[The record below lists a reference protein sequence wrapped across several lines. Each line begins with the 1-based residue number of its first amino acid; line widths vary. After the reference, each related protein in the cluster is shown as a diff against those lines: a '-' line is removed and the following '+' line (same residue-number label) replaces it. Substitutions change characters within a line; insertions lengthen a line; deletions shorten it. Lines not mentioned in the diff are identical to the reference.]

1 MTNRPLS
8 GIRVIELAGIG
19 PAPFC
24 AMMLADMGAEII
36 RIDRH
41 SDTFLGGGGTAI
53 ERGRRNLILDLK
65 QEEAKDIV
73 KKLVATADILI
84 EGFRPGVM
92 ERLGLGPDDCF
103 AINPALIYGR
113 MTGWGQEGPLS
124 KTAGHDI
131 NYIAVT
137 GALHAMGDAT
147 SPPNP
152 PLHLVGDM
160 GGGAM
165 MLAYGIVCAL
175 LESQRSGQGQVVDAA
190 ITSGASLISTMYY
203 ALIEQGLW
211 NLNRGANL
219 LDGGAPFYSCYRCQ
233 DGKFIAIGAIE
244 PHFYR
249 LLLEL
254 CGVEDEAIFQEQMN
268 RDLWPEQK
276 AAWAALFQTKT
287 QAQWCEQLEGTD
299 ACFSPVLDFNE
310 AVSYTHHQAR
320 GSFQEINGNLYPAPE
335 PILSRTPA
343 QAGSISPAGH
353 HSHEILAELG
363 FSEAEIQALREKQ
376 ISN

>member
-8 GIRVIELAGIG
+8 GIRVIEMAGIG

-244 PHFYR
+244 PQFYR

-287 QAQWCEQLEGTD
+287 QAQWCELLEGTD

-320 GSFQEINGNLYPAPE
+320 GSFQEINGNLYPAAE

-343 QAGSISPAGH
+343 QAGSISPAGY

>member
-8 GIRVIELAGIG
+8 GIRVIEMAGIG

-244 PHFYR
+244 PQFYR

-254 CGVEDEAIFQEQMN
+254 CGVEDKAIFQEQMN

-287 QAQWCEQLEGTD
+287 QAQWCELLEGTD

-363 FSEAEIQALREKQ
+363 FSEEAIQALREKQ

>member
-8 GIRVIELAGIG
+8 GIRVIEMAGIG

-41 SDTFLGGGGTAI
+41 SDTFLGGVGTAI

-73 KKLVATADILI
+73 KQLVATADILI

-137 GALHAMGDAT
+137 GALHAMGDAA

-219 LDGGAPFYSCYRCQ
+219 LDGAAPFYSCYRCQ
-233 DGKFIAIGAIE
+233 DGKFIALGAIE
-244 PHFYR
+244 PQFYR

-276 AAWAALFQTKT
+276 AAWAALFQTRT
-287 QAQWCEQLEGTD
+287 QAQWCALLEGTD

-320 GSFQEINGNLYPAPE
+320 GSFQEINGNLYPVPE

-363 FSEAEIQALREKQ
+363 FSEEAIQALREKQ

>member
-65 QEEAKDIV
+65 QEEAKDIA

-244 PHFYR
+244 PQFYR

-254 CGVEDEAIFQEQMN
+254 CGVEDKAIFQEQMN

-287 QAQWCEQLEGTD
+287 QAQWCELLEGTD

-363 FSEAEIQALREKQ
+363 FSEEAIQALREKQ

>member
-8 GIRVIELAGIG
+8 GIRVIEMAGIG

-219 LDGGAPFYSCYRCQ
+219 LDGAAPFYSCYRCQ

-244 PHFYR
+244 PQFYR

-254 CGVEDEAIFQEQMN
+254 CDVEDEAIFQEQMN

-310 AVSYTHHQAR
+310 AVSYAHHQAR

-363 FSEAEIQALREKQ
+363 FSEEAIQALREKQ

>member
-8 GIRVIELAGIG
+8 GIRVIEMAGIG

-244 PHFYR
+244 PQFYR

-287 QAQWCEQLEGTD
+287 QAQWCELLEGTD

-363 FSEAEIQALREKQ
+363 FSEEAIQALREKQ

>member
-1 MTNRPLS
+1 MNRPLS
-8 GIRVIELAGIG
+8 GIRVIEMAGIG

-24 AMMLADMGAEII
+24 AMMLADMGAEVI

-41 SDTFLGGGGTAI
+41 GDTFLGGGGTVI

-65 QEEAKDIV
+65 QDEAKAIV
-73 KKLVATADILI
+73 KKLLAEADVLI
-84 EGFRPGVM
+84 EPFRPGVM
-92 ERLGLGPDDCF
+92 ERLGLGPEDCW
-103 AINPALIYGR
+103 AINPKLVYGR
-113 MTGWGQEGPLS
+113 MTGWGQSGPLA

-131 NYIAVT
+131 NYIAVS
-137 GALHAMGDAT
+137 GALHGMGQADE
-147 SPPNP
+147 PPSP

-175 LESQRSGQGQVVDAA
+175 FESQRSQQGQVVDAA

-203 ALIEQGLW
+203 ALMKQGLW
-211 NLNRGANL
+211 NTQRGANL
-219 LDGGAPFYSCYRCQ
+219 LDGGAPFYGCYRCA

-244 PHFYR
+244 PQFYQ

-254 CGVEDEAIFQEQMN
+254 CGVRDQAIFQEQMN
-268 RDLWPEQK
+268 RDLWPAQK
-276 AAWAALFQTKT
+276 AAWSELFLTKS
-287 QAQWCEQLEGTD
+287 QAQWCEILEGTD

-310 AVSYTHHQAR
+310 AVNYDHHQAR
-320 GSFQEINGNLYPAPE
+320 NSFEQIDGIAYPAPG

-343 QAGSISPAGH
+343 KAGEVHAAGAH
-353 HSHEILAELG
+353 TAEILQGLGYSAE
-363 FSEAEIQALREKQ
+363 EIQGFRERKVC
-376 ISN
+376 N

>member
-8 GIRVIELAGIG
+8 GIRVIEMAGIG

-244 PHFYR
+244 PQFYR

-254 CGVEDEAIFQEQMN
+254 CDVEDEAIFQEQMN

-287 QAQWCEQLEGTD
+287 QAQWCELLEGTD

-363 FSEAEIQALREKQ
+363 FSEEAIQALREKQ

>member
-1 MTNRPLS
+1 MSNRPLS
-8 GIRVIELAGIG
+8 GIRVIEMAGIG

-24 AMMLADMGAEII
+24 AMMLADMGAEVI

-41 SDTFLGGGGTAI
+41 GNTFLGGGGTLI
-53 ERGRRNLILDLK
+53 ERGRRNIILDLK
-65 QEEAKDIV
+65 QQEAKDIV
-73 KKLVATADILI
+73 RKLVAGADILI

-103 AINPALIYGR
+103 SINPKLVYGR
-113 MTGWGQEGPLS
+113 MTGWGQEGPLA

-137 GALHAMGDAT
+137 GALHAMGQTD
-147 SPPNP
+147 SPPTP
-152 PLHLVGDM
+152 PLHLAGDM

-175 LESQRSGQGQVVDAA
+175 FESQRSQQGQVVDAA
-190 ITSGASLISTMYY
+190 ITSGASLISSMYY
-203 ALIEQGLW
+203 ALMQQGLW
-211 NLNRGANL
+211 QPQRGTNL

-233 DGKFIAIGAIE
+233 DDRFVAIGAIE
-244 PHFYR
+244 PQFYQ
-249 LLLEL
+249 LLIKL
-254 CGVEDEAIFQEQMN
+254 CGVEDQAIFQEQMN

-276 AAWAALFQTKT
+276 AAWATLFQTKT
-287 QAQWCEQLEGTD
+287 QAQWCDILEGTD

-310 AVSYTHHQAR
+310 AASYSHHQAR
-320 GSFQEINGNLYPAPE
+320 GSFQTIDGISGPAPG

-343 QAGSISPAGH
+343 TAGEVNPAGA
-353 HSHEILAELG
+353 HSAEVLAELG
-363 FSEAEIQALREKQ
+363 FSEAEIQLLREQ
-376 ISN
+376 QVTN

>member
-8 GIRVIELAGIG
+8 GIRVIEMAGIG

-244 PHFYR
+244 PQFYR

-287 QAQWCEQLEGTD
+287 QAQWCELLEGTD
-299 ACFSPVLDFNE
+299 ACLSPVLDFNE
-310 AVSYTHHQAR
+310 AVSYAHHQAR

-343 QAGSISPAGH
+343 QAGSISPAGY

>member
-65 QEEAKDIV
+65 QEEAKDIA

-219 LDGGAPFYSCYRCQ
+219 LDGGAPFYRCYRCQ

-244 PHFYR
+244 PQFYR

-254 CGVEDEAIFQEQMN
+254 CGVEDKAIFQEQMN

-287 QAQWCEQLEGTD
+287 QAQWCELLEGTD

-363 FSEAEIQALREKQ
+363 FSEEAIQALREKQ